1 MLTRH
6 LAVAPNPASSYTAA
20 VAGMLLLL
28 QIMTATCFAEGDE
41 KEMHWQRYLSV
52 VGDRIGYQFT
62 IEVFKYRGDEPSF
75 LNVLIIDDGSVQ
87 SLDALLKTMSKE
99 LPRFEIVRN
108 ARHKHVL
115 HVIER
120 GLKDLD
126 GYALNDIADLQY
138 KGPVDG
144 VARALHENLPA
155 LDRKSAGDWREMFDD
170 NVTSVRINATDES
183 VRDILTD
190 CLPLDRYGV
199 LLWRAQT
206 DWHKPEPTTTV
217 QYYGPR
223 KAKSNAQR

>member
-1 MLTRH
+1 VLTHH
-6 LAVAPNPASSYTAA
+6 LAVGPGRAGIRTAA
-20 VAGMLLLL
+20 IVSVLLLL
-28 QIMTATCFAEGDE
+28 RITTATCFAEGDE

-62 IEVFKYRGDEPSF
+62 IEVFEYRGDEPNF
-75 LNVLIIDDGSVQ
+75 LNALIIDDGSVQ

-99 LPRFEIVRN
+99 LPRFEIARN

-115 HVIER
+115 HVTER
-120 GLKDLD
+120 GLKNLH
-126 GYALNDIADLQY
+126 GYALNDTADLHY
-138 KGPVDG
+138 EGSIDG
-144 VARALHENLPA
+144 VARALHESLPA

-170 NVTSVRINATDES
+170 HVTRVTINATDES

-190 CLPLDRYGV
+190 CVPLERYGAI
-199 LLWRAQT
+199 LWRAQT

-223 KAKSNAQR
+223 KSKPNAR